1 MKKPTLFRLTKI
13 VRFRRGLA
21 LLVSVFMLCCI
32 SGTASAQ
39 ERPRKP
45 SADTKLDAVLEGFDD
60 QPGMVKENKEIDDVL
75 KGFEESE
82 GAAEVS
88 TQKEEEKEPHFCD
101 LSGSLSLGLSYSFAH
116 DAPKP
121 GETDYRGLTCL
132 RPDLHLDLDLTI
144 SENWKA
150 LISGRAFYDLAYE
163 INSRDKYSD
172 EVLDE
177 YEKEAEFGEVY
188 LQGSLLTSL
197 DLKVGRQIVVW
208 GKSDNIRVVDILNPL
223 DNREP
228 GLVDIED
235 LRLPVTMTRLD
246 YYLGKWNLT
255 AIAVHEIRFNK
266 NPVFGSKF
274 FPSETPMP
282 EEKKPTT
289 SLDNTE
295 CALALNGIFRGWDI
309 SFYGAR
315 FFDDQPHIESVS
327 PAHLERRHS
336 RLTMVGTAV
345 NVALGNWLL
354 KSEAAYFDGLEFFAV
369 PGEKKSRFDVLA
381 GVEYS
386 GLTNTTISLEAV
398 NRHINNF
405 HSTLKA
411 PPDSAQEDEFQ
422 TVLRYSGDFLHDTL
436 HVVMLASTFGVTGD
450 DGSLQ
455 RFSMEYDVTDDFSVK
470 LGLVSYQSG
479 DKVQFKNIGDND
491 RLFLEATY
499 SF

>member
-1 MKKPTLFRLTKI
+1 MTNI
-13 VRFRRGLA
+13 VMFCRGLA
-21 LLVSVFMLCCI
+21 LLVSIFMLCWT
-32 SGTASAQ
+32 SGTATAQ
-39 ERPRKP
+39 ERPGKLSTASELDKVLKGFNDQR
-45 SADTKLDAVLEGFDD
+45 STTKGD
-60 QPGMVKENKEIDDVL
+60 KELDDVL
-75 KGFEESE
+75 KGFEEDK
-82 GAAEVS
+82 GTAEES
-88 TQKEEEKEPHFCD
+88 TQKEEAKKPPFYD
-101 LSGSLSLGLSYSFAH
+101 LSGSLSLGISYGFAH
-116 DAPKP
+116 DDPKP
-121 GETDYRGLTCL
+121 GETDYRGLTRL
-132 RPDLHLDLDLTI
+132 RPDVHLDLDITL

-163 INSRDKYSD
+163 INGRDKYTD

-177 YEKEAEFGEVY
+177 YEKEAEFGEVF
-188 LQGSLLTSL
+188 LQGPLLTSL

-235 LRLPVTMTRLD
+235 LRLPVTMTKLD

-255 AIAVHEIRFNK
+255 AITVHEIRFNK
-266 NPVFGSKF
+266 NPVFRSEF
-274 FPSETPMP
+274 YTFETPLP
-282 EEKKPTT
+282 EEEKPSS

-295 CALALNGIFRGWDI
+295 YALALNGIFRGWDI

-315 FFDDQPHIESVS
+315 FFDDQPHVEMVS
-327 PAHLERRHS
+327 PGHLERRHS
-336 RLTMVGTAV
+336 RLSMVGMAV

-354 KSEAAYFDGLEFFAV
+354 KSEAAYFNGLEFFAV
-369 PGEKKSRFDVLA
+369 PGRKKSRLDMLA

-386 GLTNTTISLEAV
+386 GFTNTTISLEAV
-398 NRHINNF
+398 NRHIKDF
-405 HSTLKA
+405 DSTMKA

-422 TVLRYSGDFLHDTL
+422 TVLRYSGDFLHDSF

-455 RFSMEYDVTDDFSVK
+455 RFSMEYDIKDDFSVMV
-470 LGLVSYQSG
+470 GIVTYQSG
-479 DKVQFKNIGDND
+479 DKTQFRNIGDND
-491 RLFLEATY
+491 RLFLEAKY

>member
-1 MKKPTLFRLTKI
+1 MVRLTLNMGI
-13 VRFRRGLA
+13 A
-21 LLVSVFMLCCI
+21 SIVSVFILCCI

-39 ERPRKP
+39 EKPRKS
-45 SADTKLDAVLEGFDD
+45 SADSELEVVLEGFDD
-60 QPGMVKENKEIDDVL
+60 EPGMVKENKEIDDVL

-82 GAAEVS
+82 GAVEES
-88 TQKEEEKEPHFCD
+88 TQKEEEKKPPFCD
-101 LSGSLSLGLSYSFAH
+101 LSGSLSLGASYSFAH

-121 GETDYRGLTCL
+121 GETDYRGLTRL

-235 LRLPVTMTRLD
+235 LRLPVTMTKLD

-266 NPVFGSKF
+266 NPVFRSEF
-274 FPSETPMP
+274 FPSDTRLPG
-282 EEKKPTT
+282 EKEPANT
-289 SLDNTE
+289 LDNTE
-295 CALALNGIFRGWDI
+295 YALALNGIFRGWDI
-309 SFYGAR
+309 SFFGAR
-315 FFDDQPHIESVS
+315 FFDDQPHVEMVS
-327 PAHLERRHS
+327 PGHLERQHS
-336 RLTMVGTAV
+336 RLSMVGMAV

-354 KSEAAYFDGLEFFAV
+354 KSEAAYLKGLEFFAV
-369 PGEKKSRFDVLA
+369 PGRKKSRLDMLA

-386 GLTNTTISLEAV
+386 GFTNTTISLEAV
-398 NRHINNF
+398 NRHIKDF
-405 HSTLKA
+405 DSTMKA

-422 TVLRYSGDFLHDTL
+422 TVLRYSGDFLHDSF

-455 RFSMEYDVTDDFSVK
+455 RFSMEYDIKDDFSVMV
-470 LGLVSYQSG
+470 GIVTYQSG
-479 DKVQFKNIGDND
+479 DKTQFRNIGDND
-491 RLFLEATY
+491 RLFLEVKY